1 MTVSVNDIVEQ
12 ICVATILLESKTISG
27 KRLSM
32 IVVDNAVEFM
42 LKCYGNT
49 VLLEQGVVRKPDW
62 DKNKGS
68 FKWVLDTVY
77 ANAKL
82 SPNAPNSQD
91 ILEYHNT
98 RNALYHD
105 ALPLTVETEKLKDY
119 LAKSQLLLSE
129 LFGRSYTDT
138 QWKHRVSETRVRL
151 VSKEKT
157 TLIEYEKVDDSHVK
171 IIAEKPLSKDIDAI
185 VLTVYGY
192 AKELGRK
199 PALEELEA
207 SLSFSGYPISPTSRL
222 TNHIKQLRVRNV
234 LNRKEL
240 SLTRN
245 ATESLKKKFFIPQE

>member
-1 MTVSVNDIVEQ
+1 VTVSEDDIVEQ
-12 ICVATILLESKTISG
+12 ITISMVLLESKTISG

-49 VLLEQGVVRKPDW
+49 VLLGQGVVKREAWEKT
-62 DKNKGS
+62 KNS
-68 FKWVLDTVY
+68 FKTLLDTVFDK
-77 ANAKL
+77 AKL
-82 SPNAPNSQD
+82 SPNPQD

-105 ALPLTVETEKLKDY
+105 ALPLTVETDKLKEY
-119 LAKSQLLLSE
+119 IKQSQVLLKE
-129 LFGRSYTDT
+129 LFGRGFTDT

-151 VSKEKT
+151 ASKEKT
-157 TLIEYEKVDDSHVK
+157 TLIEYEKIDDSHVK
-171 IIAEKPLSKDIDAI
+171 IVSEKPLSKDIDAI
-185 VLTVYGY
+185 ALTVYGY

-199 PALEELEA
+199 PTVEELEA
-207 SLSFSGYPISPTSRL
+207 SLSFSGHPISPASRL
-222 TNHIKQLRVRNV
+222 TNNIKQLRVRNV

-245 ATESLKKKFFIPQE
+245 AAEILKKKFFIPHE